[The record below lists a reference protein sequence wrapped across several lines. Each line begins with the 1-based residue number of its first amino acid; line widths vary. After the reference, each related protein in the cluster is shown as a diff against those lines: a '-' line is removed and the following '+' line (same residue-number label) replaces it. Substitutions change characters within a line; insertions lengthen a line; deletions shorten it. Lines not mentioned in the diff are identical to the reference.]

1 VNQKVRDESFMKAG
15 EEGKKN
21 NVSIRSCQVRRKV
34 RLSSREEKNKVKE
47 LLGLEAPAPMAWSMV
62 KKSTMSCAASRMRL
76 KPAYGSP

>member
-34 RLSSREEKNKVKE
+34 RLSSREEKNQGE
-47 LLGLEAPAPMAWSMV
+47 SHSWDWRLQLRWLGPW
-62 KKSTMSCAASRMRL
+62 
-76 KPAYGSP
+76 